1 MNEMVTG
8 GITAI
13 EGRDTIPTILSLQF
27 VYRGSTIYGE
37 YGCFVS
43 GARTLEEIEVMMN
56 IYGMPPGRMRDFPS
70 IIMLDAE
77 KLKRISTQANGDSFQ
92 LKMLLNLLVEIHKDI
107 KFTRLAIDRFDL
119 LSGECTERDIESF
132 FKFARK
138 NSINAILTIDLQNKS
153 DIFNMCDNFI
163 IVKKGDLPEILFS

>member
-1 MNEMVTG
+1 VKEMVTG

-13 EGRDTIPTILSLQF
+13 EGEDTVRTIFSLQF

-37 YGCFVS
+37 YGCFIS
-43 GARTLEEIEVMMN
+43 GAKTLEEIDVMMN
-56 IYGMPPGRMRDFPS
+56 TYGMSPGQMRDFPS

-77 KLKRISTQANGDSFQ
+77 KLKKISTQANGDSFQ
-92 LKMLLNLLVEIHKDI
+92 LKILLNLLVEIHKDI

-119 LSGECTERDIESF
+119 LSGECTKRDIESF

-138 NSINAILTIDLQNKS
+138 NSINVILTIDLQNKS
-153 DIFNMCDNFI
+153 D
-163 IVKKGDLPEILFS
+163 LFLIYAITSS